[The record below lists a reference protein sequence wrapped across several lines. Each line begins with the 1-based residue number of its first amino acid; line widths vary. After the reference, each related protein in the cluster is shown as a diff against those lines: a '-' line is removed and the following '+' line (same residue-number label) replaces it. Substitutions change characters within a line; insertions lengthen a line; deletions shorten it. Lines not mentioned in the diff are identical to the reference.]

1 MNAVKTRTT
10 APAITVCNGL
20 ATVLTTNIS
29 AVFEKN
35 HRHVLRDVEDI
46 IQRTP
51 EDRRGNFIPV
61 ELERPSNLGKGIVKY
76 KAYALTKAG
85 FTFLAMG
92 FTGEKADKFKW
103 AYIDEF
109 DRMEKALSGES
120 GPDFIDEAQQREIQ
134 RAVGRRAAGI
144 GKNFSL
150 IYGALKDRFDIPR
163 YTCLQKRDFEAALD
177 FIQKAP
183 IMSREQWL
191 QKEESER
198 KRIEAT
204 TYRDERIPERI
215 PAFYLTD
222 AEAKNL
228 LAGIYCLRYLF
239 RPQIQAFYNTL
250 NQMKS
255 PLAAQFYEFFT
266 CMHLYFIENDLS
278 KHGYRMEDLP
288 CYRHWLAHQ
297 PA

>member
-1 MNAVKTRTT
+1 MSDMMTFSFENLSVRTLGDSLNPLFVAGDLAAILGYQSAKDATRFLDEDERTLVEVDTAGGLQKVSAVTESGLYAMILKSRRPEAKRFRKWVTSEVL
-10 APAITVCNGL
+10 PAIRKQG
-20 ATVLTTNIS
+20 
-29 AVFEKN
+29 
-35 HRHVLRDVEDI
+35 
-46 IQRTP
+46 
-51 EDRRGNFIPV
+51 
-61 ELERPSNLGKGIVKY
+61 Y
-76 KAYALTKAG
+76 YA
-85 FTFLAMG
+85 
-92 FTGEKADKFKW
+92 
-103 AYIDEF
+103 
-109 DRMEKALSGES
+109 
-120 GPDFIDEAQQREIQ
+120 GPDYINEAQQREIQ
-134 RAVGRRAAGI
+134 KAVGRRAAGI
-144 GKNFSL
+144 GKNFRV
-150 IYGALKDRFDIPR
+150 IYSALKDHFRIPR

>member
-1 MNAVKTRTT
+1 MSSLSVFSFEKQSVRTLGT
-10 APAITVCNGL
+10 PEIPLFVAIDVAKALGYSQPAKSVNDRVDPEDLIKAEIDTNGGRQTVNCVNESGLYALIFGSKLESAKRFKRWVTTEVLPAIRKQG
-20 ATVLTTNIS
+20 
-29 AVFEKN
+29 
-35 HRHVLRDVEDI
+35 
-46 IQRTP
+46 
-51 EDRRGNFIPV
+51 
-61 ELERPSNLGKGIVKY
+61 Y
-76 KAYALTKAG
+76 YA
-85 FTFLAMG
+85 
-92 FTGEKADKFKW
+92 
-103 AYIDEF
+103 
-109 DRMEKALSGES
+109 
-120 GPDFIDEAQQREIQ
+120 GPDYIDEAQQREIQ
-134 RAVGRRAAGI
+134 KAVGRRAAGAP
-144 GKNFSL
+144 KNFRV
-150 IYGALKDRFDIPR
+150 IYSALKDHFRIPR
-163 YTCLQKRDFEAALD
+163 YTCLQKKDFEAALD

>member
-1 MNAVKTRTT
+1 MNAVETRTP

-20 ATVLTTNIS
+20 AAVLTTNI
-29 AVFEKN
+29 AEVFEKN
-35 HRHVLRDVEDI
+35 HRHVLRDVEEI

-61 ELERPSNLGKGIVKY
+61 ELERPSNLGKGVVKY

-92 FTGEKADKFKW
+92 FTGVKADKFKW

-120 GPDFIDEAQQREIQ
+120 GPDYIDEAQQREIQ
-134 RAVGRRAAGI
+134 KAVGRRASGAP
-144 GKNFSL
+144 KNFRV
-150 IYGALKDRFDIPR
+150 IYSALKDRFRIPR

>member
-20 ATVLTTNIS
+20 ATVLTTNI
-29 AVFEKN
+29 AEVFEKE
-35 HRHVLRDVEDI
+35 HRNVVRDVEDI

-109 DRMEKALSGES
+109 DRMEKALSGEG
-120 GPDFIDEAQQREIQ
+120 GPDYIDEAQQREIQ

-150 IYGALKDRFDIPR
+150 IYKDRFDIPR

>member
-10 APAITVCNGL
+10 APATTACNGL
-20 ATVLTTNIS
+20 ATVPTTNIS

-92 FTGEKADKFKW
+92 FTGEKADRFKW

-109 DRMEKALSGES
+109 DRMEKALSGEG
-120 GPDFIDEAQQREIQ
+120 GPDYIDEAQQREIQ
-134 RAVGRRAAGI
+134 KAVGRRASGAP
-144 GKNFSL
+144 KNFRV
-150 IYGALKDRFDIPR
+150 IYSALKDHFRIPR
-163 YTCLQKRDFEAALD
+163 YTCLQKKDFEAALA

>member
-29 AVFEKN
+29 VVFGKN

-109 DRMEKALSGES
+109 DRMEKALSGEG
-120 GPDFIDEAQQREIQ
+120 GPDYIDEAQQREIQ

>member
-1 MNAVKTRTT
+1 MSIIAFSFENTSVRTL
-10 APAITVCNGL
+10 G
-20 ATVLTTNIS
+20 
-29 AVFEKN
+29 
-35 HRHVLRDVEDI
+35 
-46 IQRTP
+46 TP
-51 EDRRGNFIPV
+51 EAPLFV
-61 ELERPSNLGKGIVKY
+61 
-76 KAYALTKAG
+76 A
-85 FTFLAMG
+85 
-92 FTGEKADKFKW
+92 
-103 AYIDEF
+103 IDIC
-109 DRMEKALSGES
+109 KALSHSNPRKAIADLVDPEDIVKAEIDTAGGKQTVNCVTES
-120 GPDFIDEAQQREIQ
+120 GLYALIFGSKLESAKRFKRWVTSEVLPAIRKQGYYAGPDYIDDAQQREIQ
-134 RAVGRRAAGI
+134 RAVGRRASGAP
-144 GKNFSL
+144 KNFRV
-150 IYGALKDRFDIPR
+150 IYSALKDHFRIPR
-163 YTCLQKRDFEAALD
+163 YTCLQKKDFEAALA

-288 CYRHWLAHQ
+288 CYRHWMAHQ

>member
-1 MNAVKTRTT
+1 ML
-10 APAITVCNGL
+10 PAIRKQG
-20 ATVLTTNIS
+20 
-29 AVFEKN
+29 
-35 HRHVLRDVEDI
+35 
-46 IQRTP
+46 
-51 EDRRGNFIPV
+51 
-61 ELERPSNLGKGIVKY
+61 Y
-76 KAYALTKAG
+76 YA
-85 FTFLAMG
+85 
-92 FTGEKADKFKW
+92 
-103 AYIDEF
+103 
-109 DRMEKALSGES
+109 
-120 GPDFIDEAQQREIQ
+120 GPDYINEAQQREIQ
-134 RAVGRRAAGI
+134 KAVGRRASGAP
-144 GKNFSL
+144 KNFRV
-150 IYGALKDRFDIPR
+150 IYSALKDHFRIPR
-163 YTCLQKRDFEAALD
+163 YTCLQKKDFEAALA
-177 FIQKAP
+177 FIQTVP
-183 IMSREQWL
+183 IKTRAEWL
-191 QKEESER
+191 KHEEEEI

>member
-1 MNAVKTRTT
+1 MNAVEPRTVS
-10 APAITVCNGL
+10 PAITVCNGL
-20 ATVLTTNIS
+20 ATVLTTNI
-29 AVFEKN
+29 AEVFEKN
-35 HRHVLRDVEDI
+35 HRHVLRDVEEI

-109 DRMEKALSGES
+109 DRMEKALSGEG
-120 GPDFIDEAQQREIQ
+120 GPDYIDEAQQREIQ

>member
-10 APAITVCNGL
+10 APTITVCNGL

-29 AVFEKN
+29 EVFEKN

-109 DRMEKALSGES
+109 DRMEKALSGEG
-120 GPDFIDEAQQREIQ
+120 GPDYIDEAQQREIQ

>member
-1 MNAVKTRTT
+1 MQ
-10 APAITVCNGL
+10 AIVDALHVVEGRPVTSSRIV
-20 ATVLTTNIS
+20 S
-29 AVFEKN
+29 EYFEKK
-35 HRHVLRDVEDI
+35 HSDVVRAIEAI
-46 IQRTP
+46 STKKPELVASRNFAQWSEQVEIGSGAKRTVTGYWM
-51 EDRRGNFIPV
+51 DR
-61 ELERPSNLGKGIVKY
+61 KGFC
-76 KAYALTKAG
+76 L
-85 FTFLAMG
+85 LAMG
-92 FTGEKADKFKW
+92 FTGSKALEFKC
-103 AYIDEF
+103 AFYDEF

-163 YTCLQKRDFEAALD
+163 YTCLQKRDFEVALD

>member
-1 MNAVKTRTT
+1 MNAVETRAT
-10 APAITVCNGL
+10 APAITICNGL
-20 ATVLTTNIS
+20 ATVLTTNVAGVFQKAHKDVLE
-29 AVFEKN
+29 AVET
-35 HRHVLRDVEDI
+35 I

-109 DRMEKALSGES
+109 DRMEKALSGEG
-120 GPDFIDEAQQREIQ
+120 GPDYIDEAQQREIQ

-228 LAGIYCLRYLF
+228 LAGIYCLRTSSARRF
-239 RPQIQAFYNTL
+239 RRSTTRLI
-250 NQMKS
+250 
-255 PLAAQFYEFFT
+255 
-266 CMHLYFIENDLS
+266 
-278 KHGYRMEDLP
+278 R
-288 CYRHWLAHQ
+288 
-297 PA
+297 

>member
-109 DRMEKALSGES
+109 DRMEKALSGEG
-120 GPDFIDEAQQREIQ
+120 GPDYIDEAQQREIQ

-255 PLAAQFYEFFT
+255 PLAAKFYEFFT

>member
-1 MNAVKTRTT
+1 MTLATYKFETIQVRTLGTAETPLFVAIDVATALGYAVPKTAVAKVVDAEDIVKAEITDSMGRTQT
-10 APAITVCNGL
+10 VNCVTESGLYALIFGSKLESAKRFKRWVTSEVLPAIRKQG
-20 ATVLTTNIS
+20 
-29 AVFEKN
+29 F
-35 HRHVLRDVEDI
+35 
-46 IQRTP
+46 
-51 EDRRGNFIPV
+51 
-61 ELERPSNLGKGIVKY
+61 
-76 KAYALTKAG
+76 YA
-85 FTFLAMG
+85 
-92 FTGEKADKFKW
+92 
-103 AYIDEF
+103 
-109 DRMEKALSGES
+109 
-120 GPDFIDEAQQREIQ
+120 GPDYINEAQQREIQ

>member
-1 MNAVKTRTT
+1 MSALTFSFENSSVRTL
-10 APAITVCNGL
+10 G
-20 ATVLTTNIS
+20 
-29 AVFEKN
+29 
-35 HRHVLRDVEDI
+35 
-46 IQRTP
+46 TP
-51 EDRRGNFIPV
+51 EAPLFVATDIC
-61 ELERPSNLGKGIVKY
+61 
-76 KAYALTKAG
+76 
-85 FTFLAMG
+85 
-92 FTGEKADKFKW
+92 
-103 AYIDEF
+103 
-109 DRMEKALSGES
+109 KALSHSNPRKAIADLVDPEDIVKAEITDSMGRTQTVNCVNES
-120 GPDFIDEAQQREIQ
+120 GLYALIFGSKLESAKRFKRWVTSEVLPAIRKQGYYAGPAYIDEAQQREIQ

>member
-1 MNAVKTRTT
+1 MSDIMTFSFENLSVRTLGDSLNPLFVAGDLAAILGYQSAKDATRFLDEDERTLVEVDTAGGLQKVSAVTESGLYAMILKSRRPEAKRFRKWVTSEVL
-10 APAITVCNGL
+10 PAIRKQG
-20 ATVLTTNIS
+20 
-29 AVFEKN
+29 
-35 HRHVLRDVEDI
+35 
-46 IQRTP
+46 
-51 EDRRGNFIPV
+51 
-61 ELERPSNLGKGIVKY
+61 Y
-76 KAYALTKAG
+76 YA
-85 FTFLAMG
+85 
-92 FTGEKADKFKW
+92 
-103 AYIDEF
+103 
-109 DRMEKALSGES
+109 
-120 GPDFIDEAQQREIQ
+120 GPDYIDEAQQREIQ

>member
-1 MNAVKTRTT
+1 MNAAKTRTT

-29 AVFEKN
+29 EVFEKN

-109 DRMEKALSGES
+109 DRMEKALSGEG
-120 GPDFIDEAQQREIQ
+120 GPDYIDEAQQREIQ

>member
-109 DRMEKALSGES
+109 DRMEKALSGEG
-120 GPDFIDEAQQREIQ
+120 GPDYIDEAQQREIQ
-134 RAVGRRAAGI
+134 KAVGRRAAGI

>member
-1 MNAVKTRTT
+1 MKAVNAYTI
-10 APAITVCNGL
+10 APAITICNGL
-20 ATVLTTNIS
+20 ATVLTTNVAGVFQKTHKDVLE
-29 AVFEKN
+29 AVDN
-35 HRHVLRDVEDI
+35 I

-61 ELERPSNLGKGIVKY
+61 ELERPSNLGKGVVKY

-109 DRMEKALSGES
+109 DRMEKALSGEG
-120 GPDFIDEAQQREIQ
+120 GPDYIDEAQQREIQ

>member
-1 MNAVKTRTT
+1 MSALTFSFENSSVRTL
-10 APAITVCNGL
+10 G
-20 ATVLTTNIS
+20 
-29 AVFEKN
+29 
-35 HRHVLRDVEDI
+35 
-46 IQRTP
+46 TP
-51 EDRRGNFIPV
+51 EAPLFVATDIC
-61 ELERPSNLGKGIVKY
+61 
-76 KAYALTKAG
+76 
-85 FTFLAMG
+85 
-92 FTGEKADKFKW
+92 
-103 AYIDEF
+103 
-109 DRMEKALSGES
+109 KALSHSNPRKAIADLVDPEDIVKAEITDSMGRTQTVNCVTES
-120 GPDFIDEAQQREIQ
+120 GLYALIFGSKLESAKRFKRWVTSEVLPAIRKQGFYAGPDYINEAQQREIQ
-134 RAVGRRAAGI
+134 KAVGRRAAGI

-183 IMSREQWL
+183 IMIREQWL

>member
-10 APAITVCNGL
+10 APTITVCNGL

-29 AVFEKN
+29 EVFEKN

-109 DRMEKALSGES
+109 DRMEKALSGEG
-120 GPDFIDEAQQREIQ
+120 GPDYIDEAQQREIQ
-134 RAVGRRAAGI
+134 RAVGRRAAGAP
-144 GKNFSL
+144 KNFRV
-150 IYGALKDRFDIPR
+150 IYSALKDNFRIPR

>member
-1 MNAVKTRTT
+1 MNAVETRAT
-10 APAITVCNGL
+10 APAITICNGL
-20 ATVLTTNIS
+20 ATVLTTNVAGVFQKAHKDVLE
-29 AVFEKN
+29 AVET
-35 HRHVLRDVEDI
+35 I

-109 DRMEKALSGES
+109 DRMEKALSGEG
-120 GPDFIDEAQQREIQ
+120 GPDYIDEAQQREIQ
-134 RAVGRRAAGI
+134 RAVGLRAAGI